1 MHANDG
7 PADGKRGPLARQPT
21 VADVAR
27 EAGVSVATTGR
38 VLGNYGNVR
47 GELREKVRAAADR
60 LGYSVNAVARS
71 MRSGSSRTIAFVGVD
86 ISNPFFAAA
95 MRGLSDVARREG
107 YEPILANTDDR
118 HDTERAAVRV
128 ILEKQVEGIVI
139 SPTSVIEVDHLR
151 VALERGLAVVLLDRH
166 SSALDVDAVVIDNE
180 QAARSAVEHL
190 LALGHRDI
198 ALLASV
204 YEHEG
209 PTLSRDPVTGRV
221 TVHGA
226 ARPSV
231 DRIRGYVSAL
241 QDHGIVP
248 DEKLIRYPPLGQ
260 LTYQDAEELLGAH
273 PHPTAVFATDDFV
286 TQLAFRAARRLG
298 RVIPDDLSLV
308 GFDDLDWTTL
318 VDPPLTV
325 VAQSPL
331 DMGRLA
337 GERLFKR
344 IRGSE
349 EPAQLC
355 VVPTELLVRASTLPV
370 T

>member
-1 MHANDG
+1 MPAHAD
-7 PADGKRGPLARQPT
+7 PAGSKRGSPARQPT
-21 VADVAR
+21 MTDVAR

-47 GELREKVRAAADR
+47 EELREKVRAAAER
-60 LGYSVNAVARS
+60 LGYSVNSVARS

-128 ILEKQVEGIVI
+128 MLEKQVEGIVI
-139 SPTSVIEVDHLR
+139 SPASVREVDHLR
-151 VALERGLAVVLLDRH
+151 LALERGVAVVLLDRET
-166 SSALDVDAVVIDNE
+166 SALDLDSVVIDNQE
-180 QAARSAVEHL
+180 AARRAVDHL
-190 LALGHRDI
+190 LDLGHTDI
-198 ALLASV
+198 ALLAPV

-209 PTLSRDPVTGRV
+209 PTLSRDRTTGRI
-221 TVHGA
+221 TVNGA
-226 ARPSV
+226 TRPSV
-231 DRIRGYVSAL
+231 DRIRGYVAAL
-241 QDHGIVP
+241 QDRGIVP
-248 DEKLIRYPPLGQ
+248 KEHLIRYGAQGRLASR
-260 LTYQDAEELLGAH
+260 DADELLG
-273 PHPTAVFATDDFV
+273 PHSGATSVFATDDAA
-286 TQLAFRAARRLG
+286 TQLVFRAARRLG
-298 RVIPDDLSLV
+298 RGIPGDLSLV

-344 IRGSE
+344 ILGSE
-349 EPAQLC
+349 EPPQRCIAPTQLI
-355 VVPTELLVRASTLPV
+355 VRASTRPV